1 MVKIFRYGYRRKGKK
16 TWHPITVNLNRESIF
31 NIKKMYEGI
40 PKNYLEFYSIP
51 KDAIFSAREI
61 KRIR

>member
-31 NIKKMYEGI
+31 NIKKMYE
-40 PKNYLEFYSIP
+40 
-51 KDAIFSAREI
+51 DAIFSAREI
-61 KRIR
+61 KRIRWK